1 MTPSLLLSFELK
13 VSVQHFRRPYR
24 NKNDGGI
31 LLSIRNHI
39 KITQLNKYVIK
50 NKTEAFFVDIRLH
63 PTYFTHLTHLA
74 PINF

>member
-50 NKTEAFFVDIRLH
+50 NKTEVFFCGDKISSDPFH
-63 PTYFTHLTHLA
+63 PSHERFLQ
-74 PINF
+74 